1 MAVRATSADVV
12 SITKTTTD
20 DTTIKVFINVSNTL
34 INAAIAN
41 GCTVTDATALTQA
54 EVFLAAHLLTTSGAG
69 EEGGGRVKKE
79 EKFENYSVKFAMGD
93 IKGEGILSTNY
104 GINANMLMGGCL
116 SDVNSEP
123 ATVEFF

>member
-41 GCTVTDATALTQA
+41 GCTVTDATTLAQA
-54 EVFLAAHLLTTSGAG
+54 ESFLAAHLLTTSGAG
-69 EEGGGRVKKE
+69 EEGGGRVKKK
-79 EKFENYSVKFAMGD
+79 EKFENYSVEFAMGD

-104 GINANMLMGGCL
+104 GEVANMLMDGCL